1 MTIELLNMP
10 FITKKKRRFL
20 SSIQIEWVRFAAFFG
35 LFVLS
40 GALWIQAAAA
50 AQTAAKSIADM
61 QNPAEDS
68 EESSKEEEGDTEQE
82 SQDEDDKQRKA
93 ALEKLEKASEDS
105 FLGQASHKSNHKG
118 LIFIYIIFRY
128 LCDLQVSSVLYFR
141 LSHLCLLSFALLG

>member
-1 MTIELLNMP
+1 M
-10 FITKKKRRFL
+10 
-20 SSIQIEWVRFAAFFG
+20 
-35 LFVLS
+35 
-40 GALWIQAAAA
+40 WIQAAAA
-50 AQTAAKSIADM
+50 AQTAARSIADM

-118 LIFIYIIFRY
+118 LIFIIFVSFVIY
-128 LCDLQVSSVLYFR
+128 NCFVFPPITSLLILLCNVRISKGSSVEFIMLLFIYC
-141 LSHLCLLSFALLG
+141 LCYTE